1 MQSIT
6 VGSDLVE
13 VADDRVIIHA
23 RHPFM
28 DWRIREFCRQ
38 PIFFKGQKFFLRQRH
53 KGSSPYAIRYEL
65 EPWPENLHEESSAQF
80 VYDDAA
86 VAKRDA
92 DIKTQHQRT
101 ALWYL
106 LLPLY
111 PFFGLCWSGFKEN
124 VLWPI
129 GFVPVSV
136 TSASVF
142 LVFCATFMYALFFG
156 FLGGGVMIAAFGI
169 HGLGG
174 WAFAADL
181 LVIAVLTLDCVTRF
195 SQLLR
200 DDTPVP
206 DGFFEWLLPER
217 FKHR

>member
-1 MQSIT
+1 MQTIS

-13 VADDRVIIHA
+13 VADDHIVIDA
-23 RHPFM
+23 RHPFV

-38 PIFFKGQKFFLRQRH
+38 PIFFGGQKFFLRNRH
-53 KGSSPYAIRYEL
+53 KGIAPYAIRYEL
-65 EPWPENLHEESSAQF
+65 EPWPADLHDESSVSF
-80 VYDDAA
+80 IYDESL
-86 VAKRDA
+86 VAERDQA
-92 DIKTQHQRT
+92 FKAHRQRT

-111 PFFGLCWSGFKEN
+111 PLLGLCWSQFKEN

-129 GFVPVSV
+129 GFVPFSI

-142 LVFCATFMYALFFG
+142 LVFCVVFLDAIFLG
-156 FLGGGVMIAAFGI
+156 FLGGGVVVALFGI
-169 HGLGG
+169 QALGG

-181 LVIAVLTLDCVTRF
+181 LLIAVLTLDCVTRF

-206 DGFFEWLLPER
+206 AGLLEWLWPKRILR
-217 FKHR
+217 D